1 MERETLPLFTGRYTG
16 FEIGCVCGFSC
27 GTQKA
32 LDKHLARFPDDPAH
46 AAKIVK
52 VTRASRTS
60 GAEGA
65 RLLDRVEDTFW
76 WLCGILGVLECC
88 GSLEYFPVDSGVF
101 GYFSGDTCVEVC
113 PPAARRQTTAPSESF
128 PAGLGCSC
136 G

>member
-1 MERETLPLFTGRYTG
+1 MGFPGGMGGFPDMGGMDFDAPRGRDRRASAAPAPETET
-16 FEIGCVCGFSC
+16 EIGCICGFSC

-52 VTRASRTS
+52 V
-60 GAEGA
+60 
-65 RLLDRVEDTFW
+65 
-76 WLCGILGVLECC
+76 
-88 GSLEYFPVDSGVF
+88 
-101 GYFSGDTCVEVC
+101 C

-136 G
+136 GFTCGTPAALAKHVAATGHVA